1 MRLRGVEEED
11 ANEQQSED
19 VSLKATFSQKSGR
32 NTINVIKCN
41 LILIQPFNFSK
52 FVIEMLSKIR

>member
-19 VSLKATFSQKSGR
+19 VSLKVTFSQKSGR

-41 LILIQPFNFSK
+41 LILIQPFNFPK